1 MSAAIGILAIG
12 LMVIVL
18 VIAAG
23 SLVVVAIIPIARYL
37 ERRQQD
43 PRNEL

>member
-1 MSAAIGILAIG
+1 MSSVIGIFAIG

-18 VIAAG
+18 VIAIA

-37 ERRQQD
+37 ENRQDKQKS
-43 PRNEL
+43 E

>member
-43 PRNEL
+43 PSNEL